1 MYEQPVLDLS
11 FKTAADLSAYQ
22 YMFVKLSSGTVIAA
36 CGANERS
43 VGILQNKPD
52 ASGKEAVV
60 RVAGVSQLKVNEAI
74 AVGKMITSTS
84 GSLGEVADAA
94 SEWVGAIALEAAT
107 AQNDRIAVLLAGFD
121 AYESDA

>member
-1 MYEQPVLDLS
+1 MYEQPILDLS

-22 YMFVKLSSGTVIAA
+22 YCFVKLSSATVVAA
-36 CGANERS
+36 CGANERAI
-43 VGILQNKPD
+43 GILQNKPD

-60 RVAGVSQLKVNEAI
+60 RVLGVSQLKVNEAI

-84 GSLGEVADAA
+84 GALGEVADAA